1 MIMVTLPTSLKILEK
16 TENRLLFEVE
26 PLFPGYGTTIGN
38 ALRRVLLSSIEGTAI
53 TKVKIK
59 GVSQEFSTLPGL
71 KEDILELTLNLKQ
84 IRLKVFGDEPQ
95 KIGLKVSGKKE
106 VKAGDIKTPSQVE
119 IVNKDLYIASLTSP
133 KSKLEMEMEVQK
145 GFGFVLAEKLQGEK
159 SKVGVIYLD
168 AIFTPIKKVAFWV
181 ENIRFEKRT
190 DFNKL
195 KMEIESDGTILP
207 EEALRQAVE
216 ILVQHFKC
224 IKDFLPSQEEDNKK
238 KDNKKKD
245 KNKISSGSSAVENKI
260 LSLDDLGLS
269 TRIVK
274 ILKENSIKSVAGL
287 LRKKEES
294 LREIEGLGPKAI
306 EEIKKELKKKGLS
319 LN

>member
-1 MIMVTLPTSLKILEK
+1 
-16 TENRLLFEVE
+16 
-26 PLFPGYGTTIGN
+26 
-38 ALRRVLLSSIEGTAI
+38 
-53 TKVKIK
+53 
-59 GVSQEFSTLPGL
+59 
-71 KEDILELTLNLKQ
+71 
-84 IRLKVFGDEPQ
+84 
-95 KIGLKVSGKKE
+95 
-106 VKAGDIKTPSQVE
+106 
-119 IVNKDLYIASLTSP
+119 
-133 KSKLEMEMEVQK
+133 
-145 GFGFVLAEKLQGEK
+145 
-159 SKVGVIYLD
+159 
-168 AIFTPIKKVAFWV
+168 VAFWV

-224 IKDFLPSQEEDNKK
+224 IKDFLPSQEE
-238 KDNKKKD
+238 DNKKKD